1 VASSFMDF
9 RRLSC
14 FVAVVEQKSFRA
26 AALKLH
32 ISQPP
37 LTRHVQ
43 MLEEALGVQLLVRS
57 AAGVEPTAAGQL
69 FFEEA
74 RNLLALAIQAGER
87 VRLAGQGRIGRL
99 DVGVFGSAVL
109 GAIPKIVREFREQL
123 PNVEVVLHSLD
134 RSAQLKALRERRID
148 VGFNRYFTEE
158 PDLVWEV
165 IQTEPM
171 SVVAPE
177 GHALAK
183 RASLSLAELANEPL
197 ILYPRAPRPG
207 FIDEMMRL
215 FSAQRV
221 SPNVAYQT
229 DDMVTAIG
237 LVASGF
243 GLSLVTESGRNLRV
257 PGTVQIPL
265 RSSDQATVN
274 LCLIRRRD
282 DESPLL
288 ASFIEVARALRPCLD
303 NPGGE
308 PAEAGCPDGK
318 AVAGRVTK
326 TRVRKPR

>member
-1 VASSFMDF
+1 MASSFMDF

-74 RNLLALAIQAGER
+74 RNLLALAQQAGER
-87 VRLAGQGRIGRL
+87 VKLAGQGRIGRL

-109 GAIPKIVREFREQL
+109 GAIPKIVREFRERL

-134 RSAQLKALRERRID
+134 RAAQLKALRERRID
-148 VGFNRYFTEE
+148 VGFNRFFTEE

-165 IQTEPM
+165 IQTERM
-171 SVVAPE
+171 SVVVPESHPLAP
-177 GHALAK
+177 
-183 RASLSLAELANEPL
+183 RASLSLAELSSEPL

-207 FIDEMMRL
+207 FIDHLMRL
-215 FSAQRV
+215 FHQRGLTPQRV
-221 SPNVAYQT
+221 QEV
-229 DDMVTAIG
+229 DDVLTATA
-237 LVASGF
+237 LVASNM
-243 GLSLVTESGRNLRV
+243 GLSLVTESGRNLSIPGIVHV
-257 PGTVQIPL
+257 PL
-265 RSSDQATVN
+265 ASADRATVA
-274 LCLIRRRD
+274 LCIIHRRHEEAAIPR
-282 DESPLL
+282 
-288 ASFIEVARALRPCLD
+288 AFVEVARALGQASVD
-303 NPGGE
+303 
-308 PAEAGCPDGK
+308 PASTGK
-318 AVAGRVTK
+318 R
-326 TRVRKPR
+326 RRRR

>member
-1 VASSFMDF
+1 MAAHFMDF

-57 AAGVEPTAAGQL
+57 AAGVEPTAAGQR

-74 RNLLALAIQAGER
+74 RNLLALASQAGER

-109 GAIPKIVREFREQL
+109 GAIPKIVREFRERR
-123 PNVEVVLHSLD
+123 PDVEVVLHSLD
-134 RSAQLKALRERRID
+134 REAQLKALRERRID
-148 VGFNRYFTEE
+148 VGFNRFFAEE

-171 SVVAPE
+171 SVVVPE
-177 GHALAK
+177 GHPLSG
-183 RASLSLAELANEPL
+183 RASLTLAELARETL

-207 FIDEMMRL
+207 FIDHLMRL
-215 FSAQRV
+215 FHQRGLTPQRV
-221 SPNVAYQT
+221 QEV
-229 DDMVTAIG
+229 DDVLTAAA
-237 LVASGF
+237 LVASHL
-243 GLSLVTESGRNLRV
+243 GLSLVTESGRSLTLPGIVHV
-257 PGTVQIPL
+257 PLATAD
-265 RSSDQATVN
+265 RATVD
-274 LCLIRRRD
+274 LCIIQRRN
-282 DESPLL
+282 DEAAIPR
-288 ASFIEVARALRPCLD
+288 AFVDVARALGQAATP
-303 NPGGE
+303 PAGGRRRR
-308 PAEAGCPDGK
+308 GG
-318 AVAGRVTK
+318 
-326 TRVRKPR
+326 